1 MKIRHAVKTA
11 ALGACIALPG
21 YAVADFTGCQILI
34 DDPGFTQGAC
44 AGDIIRTVVSEGGF
58 SSLTDINSA
67 GMGGVFATQSLTD
80 TDLESSF
87 TVRTESFAVGGN
99 TGTHITSG
107 DYNANLNIQQ
117 KVILA
122 SAVNEEQT
130 DDLFESFVNFVH
142 RTGTADENGNT
153 AMTAF
158 NNIMNGPGSGPG
170 ADGSRYAPDAR
181 FLELNNEGRF
191 LDLSSPDSR
200 LHFRMQSAEWVDPD
214 MDDAR
219 YIRFGQNRTDGD
231 HLHFVAW
238 SELTVGGVVVD
249 SGFTIDPAEANPA
262 DRHGGLRDSSGWI
275 DYTQSA
281 GYGDDWDLYD
291 FRTAD
296 FFHNTNYMLADGD
309 GGFLGTP
316 GTGTTPPANT
326 DGLAYGEEVNNPN
339 YAGPWASGS
348 SHMAP

>member
-1 MKIRHAVKTA
+1 MKIRHAVTTA
-11 ALGACIALPG
+11 ALGACIVLPG
-21 YAVADFTGCQILI
+21 HAAADFTGCTILI
-34 DDPGFTQGAC
+34 DEIGLKQGAC
-44 AGDIIRTVVSEGGF
+44 PGDIIRTHVGAVF
-58 SSLTDINSA
+58 MSSLTDVNTGGA
-67 GMGGVFATQSLTD
+67 GGVSVSQTVFDSEFD
-80 TDLESSF
+80 SNF
-87 TVRTESFAVGGN
+87 TVRTGSFYSADNSGV
-99 TGTHITSG
+99 HITSG
-107 DYNANLNIQQ
+107 DFDSSLDIEQRVLLEDALN
-117 KVILA
+117 
-122 SAVNEEQT
+122 NEQT
-130 DDLFESFVNFVH
+130 NNLFESFVRFRH